1 MISNIAFKLYTYA
14 WSVAV
19 EPFFSLSGHSLI
31 VFKKGFTLSS
41 KRMDRYVGCSCAHL
55 AHSSGSATPGHGKV
69 QVVIAYDMR
78 NRVCQFA
85 KSAKLHG
92 FCGFSHSFGPK
103 DFTK

>member
-1 MISNIAFKLYTYA
+1 MRVKLMISNIAFKLYTYA

-55 AHSSGSATPGHGKV
+55 AHSSGSATPGHVKV
-69 QVVIAYDMR
+69 QVVIAYD
-78 NRVCQFA
+78 
-85 KSAKLHG
+85 KLPYPLGQDTCFLHVK
-92 FCGFSHSFGPK
+92 HLFG
-103 DFTK
+103 T